1 MRELGPDE
9 LLFHRQTGEYAAA
22 AGVRAIWGVGTL
34 SGSTAEGFR
43 SAAAAAAGEDPG
55 EAARGLAGHVGS
67 SAESLPV
74 ESSLRPGDVVL
85 FKASRGVGLEEMVER
100 VAGLA
105 RAGRW
110 AGATGEPSS
119 E

>member
-1 MRELGPDE
+1 VL
-9 LLFHRQTGEYAAA
+9 
-22 AGVRAIWGVGTL
+22 WGVGTL

-43 SAAAAAAGEDPG
+43 DASAAARAGEG
-55 EAARGLAGHVGS
+55 VAGQAGHVGS
-67 SAESLPV
+67 PAESPLV
-74 ESSLRPGDVVL
+74 ESSLLPGDVVL
-85 FKASRGVGLEEMVER
+85 FKASRGVMLEEMVER
-100 VAGLA
+100 IADQA